1 MELLIM
7 KSYKINSFLLTSL
20 PGNLRLVPDF
30 NTYGPFFDG
39 RHYSTG
45 TVRSKKGSFVGYYQ
59 NSNGHIK
66 VTI

>member
-1 MELLIM
+1 M
-7 KSYKINSFLLTSL
+7 KTLKINNKLLTSL

-30 NTYGPFFDG
+30 NTYGPFLDG

-45 TVRSKKGSFVGYYQ
+45 TVRTRKGAFVGYYA
-59 NSNGHIK
+59 NSNGNIM

>member
-1 MELLIM
+1 M
-7 KSYKINSFLLTSL
+7 KTLKVNKIILSSL

-30 NTYGPFFDG
+30 NTYGPYFDG

-45 TVRSKKGSFVGYYQ
+45 TVRSRKGSFIGYYA
-59 NSNGHIK
+59 NSNGNIS

>member
-1 MELLIM
+1 M
-7 KSYKINSFLLTSL
+7 KTIKVNNKSLNSL

-45 TVRSKKGSFVGYYQ
+45 TVRTRKGSFIGYYA
-59 NSNGHIK
+59 NSNGTIK